1 VIRILIVLLLLSGCA
16 KDFDL
21 NPWTTVLKQ
30 TLKGNNDKTKDS
42 NPSDW
47 LNYLRVGLEFKRD

>member
-1 VIRILIVLLLLSGCA
+1 VIKILIVLLLLSGCA

-30 TLKGNNDKTKDS
+30 TLKGNYDKTK
-42 NPSDW
+42 
-47 LNYLRVGLEFKRD
+47 